1 MESRYNYTFTG
12 LFVVVFAMG
21 LIAFAFW
28 LGKYGQDEH
37 DYRRFHVYITESVS
51 GLAPEAAVKYNGVDV
66 GKVESIR
73 INPRNNEEVELI
85 LKIKKETPIKTDSYA
100 VLKFYGITGLA
111 FIEITGGSNN
121 APLLME
127 NGQRASV
134 IPSRPSL
141 ITRLDESLSNVAN
154 KLSQTLDRADRLFDD
169 RNIENVRQSLEHL
182 RSLSAQID
190 GYQKEIKTILER
202 SAALESNAS
211 EALGSMKNAAG
222 SVKQTSDNLNTLVQ
236 TKMTATLDSLHKTSI
251 RSDALIHKLE
261 TSLDRGDYDLKS
273 IASPTAAELSEL
285 ISQTKTLTQ
294 EMETTIRELRES
306 PSDLLFKKTP
316 HKPGPGE

>member
-12 LFVVVFAMG
+12 LFVVIFAMG

-28 LGKYGQDEH
+28 LGKYGQDER

-51 GLAPEAAVKYNGVDV
+51 GLAPEASVKYNGVDV

-134 IPSRPSL
+134 IPARPSL

-154 KLSQTLDRADRLFDD
+154 KLSQTLEHADRLFDD
-169 RNIENVRQSLEHL
+169 RNVENVRQSLEHL
-182 RSLSAQID
+182 RSLSEQID
-190 GYQKEIKTILER
+190 GYQKEVRTILER

-236 TKMTATLDSLHKTSI
+236 TKMAVTLDSLHKTSL
-251 RSDALIHKLE
+251 RSDALIRKLE
-261 TSLDRGDYDLKS
+261 ASLDRGDYDLKS
-273 IASPTAAELSEL
+273 IASPTAAELNEL
-285 ISQTKTLTQ
+285 IVQTKTLTQ
-294 EMETTIRELRES
+294 EMETTIRGLRES
-306 PSDLLFKKTP
+306 PSDLLFKKTSQ
-316 HKPGPGE
+316 KPGPGE